1 MNKKLVGVIAAV
13 VMAIV
18 GTGVL
23 VLYVQGAEDRALEG
37 EELVRVLTATVPI
50 PAGTPVEQLAELV
63 EEEDVPV
70 KVAPE
75 GVISDLVSVSGLVT
89 AVELVP
95 GEVLL
100 VNRFVESGDV
110 VARRGSVEVPEGLLE
125 VTIAMSQE
133 QFIGGVP
140 VPGNTVAL
148 IALGDRDDFI
158 FQPNDPLSQ
167 DPIDPATGQPLIDN
181 YKVSKIIIQQAL
193 VTNVQGNP
201 LPAQAPEA
209 AADPSQR
216 VAPAA
221 GSLLVTL
228 AMEGPDAERLIYV
241 RDAQSL
247 NANLHM
253 AMHSGDAVVPSEGV
267 SVENVINPG
276 APVG

>member
-1 MNKKLVGVIAAV
+1 VNKKLVGVIAAV

-37 EELVRVLTATVPI
+37 EELVRVLTANAPI
-50 PAGTPVEQLAELV
+50 PAGTSAEQMADLV
-63 EEEDVPV
+63 DEQDVPV

-100 VNRFVESGDV
+100 ASRFVEPGAV
-110 VARRGSVEVPEGLLE
+110 VARPGSIEVPEGLLE
-125 VTIAMSQE
+125 VTVAMSQE

-148 IALGDRDDFI
+148 IALGDRGDFI
-158 FQPNDPLSQ
+158 FQPNDPLAQ
-167 DPIDPATGQPLIDN
+167 APIDPATGQARVDD

-201 LPAQAPEA
+201 LPVQA
-209 AADPSQR
+209 AAATDPSQR
-216 VAPAA
+216 VAPAD

-228 AMEGPDAERLIYV
+228 AVDGPDAERLIYV
-241 RDAQSL
+241 RNAQSL

-253 AMHSGDAVVPSEGV
+253 ALHSSDAVVPSEGV